1 MGAGAWRQKGG
12 RGMIEEATLAPLR
25 ALAGRTLELCD
36 MDAACV
42 LLIAQ
47 GKTPTETAAELS
59 RLCAPGGEADRLAD
73 ALENPQAA
81 RDYARSMAATFAPF
95 AEIVRGITPGG
106 DVRYIRYGYGY
117 RKTTVA
123 GLKEA
128 EAKQKRREARA
139 IATPEE
145 AAERLNVKRM
155 VVFEYIREG
164 KLVGVY
170 RDGKRNPYG
179 VTRQSLEA
187 YAEKQE
193 MRKAATLA
201 KAQAKADRRAE
212 KKEHGGIYYTEDGRK
227 VHGAER
233 VSAVEACATFGRG
246 RSQIAAWANAG
257 KIERVYIDPN
267 RRHPVGYLREAVERY
282 AAERE
287 IAAAAGGTYYTAA
300 GKIVGAERIS
310 RSEAAQ
316 LLDFKELTVTAI
328 CRRGEIA
335 HVYADPACTI
345 PCGYTRASVE
355 AWAQAHPRHIP
366 ARKAQAI
373 PDFMIAPLPPP
384 PRNHGLRAA
393 RLDPDATG
401 EAAGEKPAAVIE
413 GDAPPEAQ
421 KADRRFYACGME
433 RRDHIRREGAQHG
446 ERDEREARR
455 GGDADRAGQTGD
467 RQGVHR
473 PRSRGHSRNMR
484 ERGRPRR
491 DRRGVAAIPQGESE
505 ARRGGIRPAA
515 ATRRPRDRRHVRDRR
530 AGSPGRDARRR
541 RDELTDA
548 LMVDAG
554 QSCAQIAGHSGQTTG
569 ASPRTNWRRRRGATT
584 GDAPYLSP
592 RPSRSIKARKEQ
604 TT

>member
-1 MGAGAWRQKGG
+1 
-12 RGMIEEATLAPLR
+12 
-25 ALAGRTLELCD
+25 
-36 MDAACV
+36 MDAATLQPIQSLTARLCSLSDV
-42 LLIAQ
+42 DAAFVALVARYQKI
-47 GKTPTETAAELS
+47 KTAADELAWICS
-59 RLCAPGGEADRLAD
+59 PGGQADRLAATLDDPD
-73 ALENPQAA
+73 AAA
-81 RDYARSMAATFAPF
+81 RYVQKIAAMFAPF
-95 AEIVRGITPGG
+95 AAILRAVEVTG
-106 DVRYIRYGYGY
+106 DDEAWVKRVKGYT
-117 RKTTVA
+117 KMTTA
-123 GLKEA
+123 EA
-128 EAKQKRREARA
+128 ERYEQAEREREAQRIRDRERKLARA

-145 AAERLNVKRM
+145 AAERLNVKRI
-155 VVFEYIREG
+155 VVFEYVRKG

-170 RDGKRNPYG
+170 RDGKRDPYG

-187 YAEKQE
+187 YAEKQK

-257 KIERVYIDPN
+257 KIDRVYIDPN
-267 RRHPVGYLREAVERY
+267 RRHPVGYLRETVERY

-316 LLDFKELTVTAI
+316 LLDFKELSVTAI

-366 ARKAQAI
+366 ARKAQAV

-413 GDAPPEAQ
+413 GEATRTQRRRKPTVVFMLAAWNAATTSEEKERNMENETNEKPAEAASPTAPGKLEIAKAYTVHEAGVIRAICVSEADRDEIVEALRLYRRARAKPGEVESALQLLRAAREIVGTSATAEPEAP
-421 KADRRFYACGME
+421 
-433 RRDHIRREGAQHG
+433 
-446 ERDEREARR
+446 
-455 GGDADRAGQTGD
+455 DAT
-467 RQGVHR
+467 
-473 PRSRGHSRNMR
+473 
-484 ERGRPRR
+484 
-491 DRRGVAAIPQGESE
+491 
-505 ARRGGIRPAA
+505 PAA
-515 ATRRPRDRRHVRDRR
+515 V
-530 AGSPGRDARRR
+530 
-541 RDELTDA
+541 
-548 LMVDAG
+548 
-554 QSCAQIAGHSGQTTG
+554 
-569 ASPRTNWRRRRGATT
+569 TN
-584 GDAPYLSP
+584 
-592 RPSRSIKARKEQ
+592 
-604 TT
+604 

>member
-1 MGAGAWRQKGG
+1 
-12 RGMIEEATLAPLR
+12 
-25 ALAGRTLELCD
+25 
-36 MDAACV
+36 MDATTLQPIERLAARICSLTDV
-42 LLIAQ
+42 DAATAMLVAQ
-47 GKTPTETAAELS
+47 GKSPIAAGYELA
-59 RLCAPGGEADRLAD
+59 RLCSPGGQADRLATMLD
-73 ALENPQAA
+73 DPETAKRYVQKI
-81 RDYARSMAATFAPF
+81 AATFAPF
-95 AEIVRGITPGG
+95 ADILLAIEVTG
-106 DVRYIRYGYGY
+106 DGETWTRTCHGYA
-117 RKTTVA
+117 KEMVE
-123 GLKEA
+123 EA
-128 EAKQKRREARA
+128 ERREARRDEKRKRREARA

-145 AAERLNVKRM
+145 AAERLNVKRA
-155 VVFEYIREG
+155 VVSEYARKG

-193 MRKAATLA
+193 MRRAATLA

-212 KKEHGGIYYTEDGRK
+212 KKELGGIYYTEDGRK

-233 VSAVEACATFGRG
+233 VSRDEACATFGR
-246 RSQIAAWANAG
+246 SPAQVTAWANAG
-257 KIERVYIDPN
+257 KIERVYVDPN
-267 RRHPVGYLREAVERY
+267 HRHPVGYLRETVERY

-393 RLDPDATG
+393 RLDPATTG
-401 EAAGEKPAAVIE
+401 EAAWETPAAVIE
-413 GDAPPEAQ
+413 GEATRTQRRRKPTVVFMLAAWNAATTSEEKERNMENETNEKPAEAATPTAPGKLEIAKAYTIHQAGVIRAICVSEADRDEIVEALRLYRRARAKPGEVESALQLLRAAREIVGTSATAEPEAP
-421 KADRRFYACGME
+421 
-433 RRDHIRREGAQHG
+433 
-446 ERDEREARR
+446 
-455 GGDADRAGQTGD
+455 DAT
-467 RQGVHR
+467 
-473 PRSRGHSRNMR
+473 
-484 ERGRPRR
+484 
-491 DRRGVAAIPQGESE
+491 
-505 ARRGGIRPAA
+505 PAA
-515 ATRRPRDRRHVRDRR
+515 VA
-530 AGSPGRDARRR
+530 
-541 RDELTDA
+541 
-548 LMVDAG
+548 
-554 QSCAQIAGHSGQTTG
+554 
-569 ASPRTNWRRRRGATT
+569 N
-584 GDAPYLSP
+584 
-592 RPSRSIKARKEQ
+592 
-604 TT
+604 

>member
-1 MGAGAWRQKGG
+1 
-12 RGMIEEATLAPLR
+12 MIDAATLAPLR
-25 ALAGRTLELCD
+25 ALAGWTLELID

-42 LLIAQ
+42 LMIAQ

-73 ALENPQAA
+73 VLEKNPQAA
-81 RDYARSMAATFAPF
+81 KDYAARLAATFAPF

-106 DVRYIRYGYGY
+106 NVRYFRQKLAYM
-117 RKTTVA
+117 KTTA
-123 GLKEA
+123 AELKEA

-227 VHGAER
+227 IHGAER
-233 VSAVEACATFGRG
+233 VSAVEACATFSRG

-267 RRHPVGYLREAVERY
+267 RRYPVGYLREAVERY

-300 GKIVGAERIS
+300 GPIVGAERIS

-316 LLDFKELTVTAI
+316 LLNFKELSVTAI

-366 ARKAQAI
+366 ARKAQAV

-413 GDAPPEAQ
+413 GEATRTQRRRKPTVVFMLAAWAATTSEEKERNMENETNEKPAEAATPTAPGKLEIAKAYTVHEAGVIRAICVSE
-421 KADRRFYACGME
+421 ADR
-433 RRDHIRREGAQHG
+433 
-446 ERDEREARR
+446 DEIVEALRLY
-455 GGDADRAGQTGD
+455 
-467 RQGVHR
+467 
-473 PRSRGHSRNMR
+473 
-484 ERGRPRR
+484 
-491 DRRGVAAIPQGESE
+491 
-505 ARRGGIRPAA
+505 
-515 ATRRPRDRRHVRDRR
+515 RR
-530 AGSPGRDARRR
+530 ARAKPGEVESALQLLRAAREIVGTSATAETEAPDA
-541 RDELTDA
+541 TPADA
-548 LMVDAG
+548 EA
-554 QSCAQIAGHSGQTTG
+554 
-569 ASPRTNWRRRRGATT
+569 N
-584 GDAPYLSP
+584 
-592 RPSRSIKARKEQ
+592 
-604 TT
+604 

>member
-1 MGAGAWRQKGG
+1 
-12 RGMIEEATLAPLR
+12 
-25 ALAGRTLELCD
+25 
-36 MDAACV
+36 MDAATLQPIQRLAARLCSLSDV
-42 LLIAQ
+42 DAAFVALVARYRKI
-47 GKTPTETAAELS
+47 KTAADELAWICS
-59 RLCAPGGEADRLAD
+59 PGGQADRLAATLDDPD
-73 ALENPQAA
+73 AAA
-81 RDYARSMAATFAPF
+81 RYVQKIAAMFAPF
-95 AEIVRGITPGG
+95 AAILRAVEVTGDDEAWVKRGK
-106 DVRYIRYGYGY
+106 GYT
-117 RKTTVA
+117 KMTTA
-123 GLKEA
+123 EA
-128 EAKQKRREARA
+128 ERYEQAEREREARRIRDRERKRA
-139 IATPEE
+139 QYVATFAE
-145 AAERLNVKRM
+145 AAEELGVKRE
-155 VVFEYIREG
+155 VVRTYAQKG
-164 KLVGVY
+164 TLVGVY
-170 RDGKRNPYG
+170 PDGKRKAVG

-187 YAEKQE
+187 YKQKQE

-316 LLDFKELTVTAI
+316 LLNFKELSVTAI

-393 RLDPDATG
+393 RLDPDTTG
-401 EAAGEKPAAVIE
+401 EAAGEKPDAVIE
-413 GDAPPEAQ
+413 GATVRPQRRKPKSAIVFMLAAWNAATTSEEKERNMENETNEKPAEAATPTAPGKLEIAKAYTVHEAGVIRAICVSEADRDEIVEALRLYRRARAKPGEVESALQLLRAAREIVGTSATADPEAP
-421 KADRRFYACGME
+421 
-433 RRDHIRREGAQHG
+433 
-446 ERDEREARR
+446 
-455 GGDADRAGQTGD
+455 DAT
-467 RQGVHR
+467 
-473 PRSRGHSRNMR
+473 
-484 ERGRPRR
+484 
-491 DRRGVAAIPQGESE
+491 
-505 ARRGGIRPAA
+505 PAA
-515 ATRRPRDRRHVRDRR
+515 V
-530 AGSPGRDARRR
+530 
-541 RDELTDA
+541 
-548 LMVDAG
+548 
-554 QSCAQIAGHSGQTTG
+554 
-569 ASPRTNWRRRRGATT
+569 TN
-584 GDAPYLSP
+584 
-592 RPSRSIKARKEQ
+592 
-604 TT
+604 

>member
-1 MGAGAWRQKGG
+1 
-12 RGMIEEATLAPLR
+12 MIDAATLAPLR
-25 ALAGRTLELCD
+25 ALARRVLELCD
-36 MDAACV
+36 IDAACV
-42 LLIAQ
+42 LMVAQ

-59 RLCAPGGEADRLAD
+59 RICAPGGEADRLAD
-73 ALENPQAA
+73 VLEKNPQAA
-81 RDYARSMAATFAPF
+81 KDYAARLAATFAPF

-106 DVRYIRYGYGY
+106 NVRYFRQKLAYM
-117 RKTTVA
+117 KTTA
-123 GLKEA
+123 A
-128 EAKQKRREARA
+128 Y
-139 IATPEE
+139 ATPEE

-179 VTRQSLEA
+179 VTRQSLEG

-212 KKEHGGIYYTEDGRK
+212 KKELGGIYYTEDGRK
-227 VHGAER
+227 IHGAER
-233 VSAVEACATFGRG
+233 VSRDEACATFGR
-246 RSQIAAWANAG
+246 SPEQVTAWANAG

-267 RRHPVGYLREAVERY
+267 RRHAVGYLRETVERY

-316 LLDFKELTVTAI
+316 LLNFKELSVTAI

-366 ARKAQAI
+366 ARKAQAV

-413 GDAPPEAQ
+413 GEATRPQRRRKPTVVFMLAAWNAATTSEEKERNMENETNEKPAEAATPTAPGKLEIAKAYTVHEAGVIRAICVSEADRDEIVEALRLYRRARAKPGEVESALQLLRAVREIVGTSATAEPEAP
-421 KADRRFYACGME
+421 
-433 RRDHIRREGAQHG
+433 
-446 ERDEREARR
+446 
-455 GGDADRAGQTGD
+455 DAT
-467 RQGVHR
+467 
-473 PRSRGHSRNMR
+473 
-484 ERGRPRR
+484 
-491 DRRGVAAIPQGESE
+491 
-505 ARRGGIRPAA
+505 PAA
-515 ATRRPRDRRHVRDRR
+515 A
-530 AGSPGRDARRR
+530 G
-541 RDELTDA
+541 
-548 LMVDAG
+548 
-554 QSCAQIAGHSGQTTG
+554 
-569 ASPRTNWRRRRGATT
+569 N
-584 GDAPYLSP
+584 
-592 RPSRSIKARKEQ
+592 
-604 TT
+604 

>member
-1 MGAGAWRQKGG
+1 
-12 RGMIEEATLAPLR
+12 MIDAATLAPLR
-25 ALAGRTLELCD
+25 ALAGRTLELPD
-36 MDAACV
+36 IDAACV
-42 LLIAQ
+42 LMIAQ

-73 ALENPQAA
+73 ALEDPQAA
-81 RDYARSMAATFAPF
+81 RDYARSMAATFATF

-106 DVRYIRYGYGY
+106 DVRYVRNGNGN

-123 GLKEA
+123 GFKEA
-128 EAKQKRREARA
+128 EAKREAKRKRREARA
-139 IATPEE
+139 VATITE

-155 VVFEYIREG
+155 VVFEYVREG

-170 RDGKRNPYG
+170 RDVKRNPYG

-193 MRKAATLA
+193 MRRAATLA

-246 RSQIAAWANAG
+246 RSQIAAWANAR

-310 RSEAAQ
+310 RREAAQ
-316 LLDFKELTVTAI
+316 LLNFKELSVTAI

-366 ARKAQAI
+366 ARRAEAI
-373 PDFMIAPLPPP
+373 PDFMIAPLPPQ
-384 PRNHGLRAA
+384 PRKHGLRAA

-413 GDAPPEAQ
+413 GDAP
-421 KADRRFYACGME
+421 
-433 RRDHIRREGAQHG
+433 
-446 ERDEREARR
+446 
-455 GGDADRAGQTGD
+455 
-467 RQGVHR
+467 RQ
-473 PRSRGHSRNMR
+473 
-484 ERGRPRR
+484 
-491 DRRGVAAIPQGESE
+491 Q
-505 ARRGGIRPAA
+505 
-515 ATRRPRDRRHVRDRR
+515 RRPRPTFVFRLAAWNAATTSEEKESNMENETSEKPAEAATPTAPGKLEIAKAYTVHEAGVIRAICVSEADRDEIVEALRLYRR
-530 AGSPGRDARRR
+530 ARAKPGEVESALKLLRAAREIIGTSATAEPEAPDATP
-541 RDELTDA
+541 EA
-548 LMVDAG
+548 VA
-554 QSCAQIAGHSGQTTG
+554 I
-569 ASPRTNWRRRRGATT
+569 
-584 GDAPYLSP
+584 
-592 RPSRSIKARKEQ
+592 
-604 TT
+604 